1 MKSFM
6 IGYGGVRCNPRAN
19 RRKSSDEDHRKEGR
33 RMICITGLE
42 SSLQDLR
49 GRCARCWAFPLHEI
63 RLDALEESL
72 PSTQALP
79 VHPGKLI
86 VTCRRPSDG
95 GLFEGSETE
104 RLRLLQSAIEGGPGW
119 IDLEA
124 DLSEEAAEPLLEK
137 ARVFGVKIL
146 RSLHLLNDQ
155 GSGAIRKAL
164 DLLSGAKGDGIKLA
178 ARVEDLKRLET
189 LFHAPRERPAVLIG
203 MGPAGMLSRALHRR
217 FHSAWTYVSH
227 HPWPDPSGGIPDL
240 STAVLFDMPV
250 KDDTKLLVLLG
261 GPSILASPGPGTYNR
276 LFRERRFNGIY
287 LPAITECVED
297 AFRVLLR
304 LGLAGASV
312 TIPHKM
318 RAAEFASDLGESAA
332 AVQAVNTL
340 YRNRDGRWQGENTDI
355 PAIRAVVERLA
366 SRPMKNAVILGSG
379 GFARAAAFALT
390 GLGVDT
396 VLLGREV
403 REARETREPREPFK
417 ASLPFDAVEQI
428 AFDILVNATPVG
440 LEPGEDP
447 LRPYDVDFA
456 GKVVLDGVITRSPTT
471 LVTRAAA
478 GGAAVAGGLEI
489 WAEQGARQL
498 ERFEGPGITPD
509 ELARMA
515 RRSGGPQ
522 SAQPLP

>member
-1 MKSFM
+1 
-6 IGYGGVRCNPRAN
+6 
-19 RRKSSDEDHRKEGR
+19 
-33 RMICITGLE
+33 MICITGLD

-79 VHPGKLI
+79 VHPEKLI
-86 VTCRRPSDG
+86 ITCRRPSDG

-104 RLRLLQSAIEGGPGW
+104 RLKLLQSAIEGGPGW

-124 DLSEEAAEPLLEK
+124 DLSEAAAEPLLEK
-137 ARVFGVKIL
+137 ARAFGVKIL

-164 DLLSGAKGDGIKLA
+164 DLLSDAKGDGIKLA
-178 ARVEDLKRLET
+178 ARVDDLKRLET

-227 HPWPDPSGGIPDL
+227 HPWPDPSAGIPDL

-250 KDDTKLLVLLG
+250 KDDSKLLVLLG
-261 GPSILASPGPGTYNR
+261 GPSILVSPGPGTYNR

-287 LPAITECVED
+287 LPAVTECVED
-297 AFRVLLR
+297 AFRVLDR

-312 TIPHKM
+312 TIPHKL
-318 RAAEFASDLGESAA
+318 RAAELASNLGESAA

-366 SRPMKNAVILGSG
+366 SKPMKNGVILGSG
-379 GFARAAAFALT
+379 GFARAAAFALN
-390 GLGVDT
+390 GLGVDS

-403 REARETREPREPFK
+403 LGARESIE
-417 ASLPFDAVEQI
+417 ASLPFDNLEQVD
-428 AFDILVNATPVG
+428 FDILVNATPVG
-440 LEPGEDP
+440 LKPGEDP
-447 LRPYDVDFA
+447 LCSYDVDFA
-456 GKVVLDGVITRSPTT
+456 GKVVLDGVITHSPTT
-471 LVTRAAA
+471 LVTRATAQ
-478 GGAAVAGGLEI
+478 GAAVAGGLEI

-498 ERFEGPGITPD
+498 ECFEGPGITPD
-509 ELARMA
+509 ELVRMA
-515 RRSGGPQ
+515 YRSAGPQ
-522 SAQPLP
+522 PAQPLP